1 MLGNPTAGMLLFWM
15 LLAKIIIS
23 QLELSLLTQT

>member
-15 LLAKIIIS
+15 LLAKIIIVNEGAERT
-23 QLELSLLTQT
+23 LRH